1 VSPDRTIVF
10 LLLLLLLLPCLIGC
24 NAADTVADAIG
35 DGDNDAP
42 FPFGVA
48 SGDVTA
54 SRAVL
59 WTRTRQAAPLT
70 LEVST
75 SATFTSPP
83 AVRQTVSTTDVADFT
98 VKVVVEGLTPATG
111 YFYRWQQGT
120 AASATGT
127 FRTAPAA
134 EVAQN
139 VRFAYT
145 GDADGTQVVP
155 HHPVF
160 NAFETLNAVRSE
172 RPDFFVYLGDT
183 VYADSLLRVSGPAVT
198 LGDYRETYRQNLDIA
213 ALPALLQSTAV
224 YAIWDDHE
232 VRNDFAGAT
241 VDRTLYGHGRQAFLE
256 YQPIAEDRLPVDPS
270 CAGAPL
276 FRVFRWGTAVE
287 VIILD
292 ERSCRSASVEAL
304 CGGDLVPTL
313 PPARRRQLRGAL
325 GVPTEPPAGCLTAL
339 ADPARTLLGPVQKA
353 LFKEVLRTS
362 DATFKFVINEVP
374 IQQSWI
380 LPYDRWEGYAA
391 ERAEILHFLRDNNIQ
406 HVIFLTTDTHASV
419 INEVFVD
426 RFTEP
431 APLGHEFITG
441 PIATTTLAQEIL
453 VRFGPFTEDDVH
465 ELLTLAGVACREFD
479 QFSYGVVEVD
489 AAAGSATIL
498 LKDATGTVLHDQLN
512 AAVLCQKTLGP

>member
-1 VSPDRTIVF
+1 
-10 LLLLLLLLPCLIGC
+10 
-24 NAADTVADAIG
+24 
-35 DGDNDAP
+35 
-42 FPFGVA
+42 
-48 SGDVTA
+48 
-54 SRAVL
+54 
-59 WTRTRQAAPLT
+59 
-70 LEVST
+70 
-75 SATFTSPP
+75 
-83 AVRQTVSTTDVADFT
+83 
-98 VKVVVEGLTPATG
+98 
-111 YFYRWQQGT
+111 
-120 AASATGT
+120 
-127 FRTAPAA
+127 
-134 EVAQN
+134 
-139 VRFAYT
+139 
-145 GDADGTQVVP
+145 
-155 HHPVF
+155 
-160 NAFETLNAVRSE
+160 
-172 RPDFFVYLGDT
+172 
-183 VYADSLLRVSGPAVT
+183 
-198 LGDYRETYRQNLDIA
+198 
-213 ALPALLQSTAV
+213 
-224 YAIWDDHE
+224 
-232 VRNDFAGAT
+232 
-241 VDRTLYGHGRQAFLE
+241 
-256 YQPIAEDRLPVDPS
+256 
-270 CAGAPL
+270 
-276 FRVFRWGTAVE
+276 
-287 VIILD
+287 
-292 ERSCRSASVEAL
+292 
-304 CGGDLVPTL
+304 
-313 PPARRRQLRGAL
+313 L